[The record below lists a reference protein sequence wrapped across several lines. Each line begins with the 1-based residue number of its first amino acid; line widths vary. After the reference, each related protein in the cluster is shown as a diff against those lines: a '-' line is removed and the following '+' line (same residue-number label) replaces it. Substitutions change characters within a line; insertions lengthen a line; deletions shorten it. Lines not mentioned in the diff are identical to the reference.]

1 MPTYADLLR
10 LFEQSAEQANRD
22 ERRIVLELPRPLE
35 EIFPEV
41 LQPQSSVTPLQEALK
56 KEYEHLVTAAFNAR

>member
-41 LQPQSSVTPLQEALK
+41 LAQSPVSPLQEALK
-56 KEYEHLVTAAFNAR
+56 KEYEHLVTTAFNAR